1 MVAGRS
7 ATKNKIPSTEI
18 QVIRERRRVV
28 SSWGRIQL
36 LILLHVSPMMTC
48 CSFSTRK
55 RHGFR
60 PRTTD
65 FSHILRLALFAWND
79 GISTRIWR

>member
-18 QVIRERRRVV
+18 QVIRERCVV

-48 CSFSTRK
+48 IARSRQEKHHGSRPEQQISLIFYDLRFSL
-55 RHGFR
+55 GMMA
-60 PRTTD
+60 
-65 FSHILRLALFAWND
+65 S
-79 GISTRIWR
+79 RIWR